1 MDQSLNQTI
10 RSTVEPG
17 IGSGTDNDNNI
28 YRISHRTRD
37 KHIYITKVK
46 IKAYKRMKQLD
57 PVISMKYIKN
67 DGEQSWNMQKAMEKR
82 QGTPLCFGEMKRKY
96 RGRQRLPS
104 TVPIQVEKNQVIK
117 IFGVFGLK
125 NIKSIMCYWYWLYIY
140 SIVAS
145 SVSNIIDIISL
156 F

>member
-1 MDQSLNQTI
+1 MVNRL
-10 RSTVEPG
+10 G
-17 IGSGTDNDNNI
+17 ICKKT
-28 YRISHRTRD
+28 
-37 KHIYITKVK
+37 
-46 IKAYKRMKQLD
+46 
-57 PVISMKYIKN
+57 
-67 DGEQSWNMQKAMEKR
+67 MEKR
-82 QGTPLCFGEMKRKY
+82 QGYPACFGEMKRKPG
-96 RGRQRLPS
+96 GRQRFPS

>member
-1 MDQSLNQTI
+1 
-10 RSTVEPG
+10 
-17 IGSGTDNDNNI
+17 
-28 YRISHRTRD
+28 
-37 KHIYITKVK
+37 
-46 IKAYKRMKQLD
+46 MKQLD
-57 PVISMKYIKN
+57 PVIGMKYIKN
-67 DGEQSWNMQKAMEKR
+67 NGKQAWNMQKAMENR
-82 QGTPLCFGEMKRKY
+82 QGHPLCFGEMKRRY
-96 RGRQRLPS
+96 RGRQRFPS

-125 NIKSIMCYWYWLYIY
+125 NIKSIICYWYWLYIY

>member
-1 MDQSLNQTI
+1 
-10 RSTVEPG
+10 
-17 IGSGTDNDNNI
+17 
-28 YRISHRTRD
+28 
-37 KHIYITKVK
+37 
-46 IKAYKRMKQLD
+46 
-57 PVISMKYIKN
+57 
-67 DGEQSWNMQKAMEKR
+67 MQKVRVKR
-82 QGTPLCFGEMKRKY
+82 QGYPLGFGELKWKY

-104 TVPIQVEKNQVIK
+104 TIPIQVEKNQVIK

-145 SVSNIIDIISL
+145 SVSSIIDIISL

>member
-1 MDQSLNQTI
+1 
-10 RSTVEPG
+10 
-17 IGSGTDNDNNI
+17 
-28 YRISHRTRD
+28 
-37 KHIYITKVK
+37 
-46 IKAYKRMKQLD
+46 MKQLD
-57 PVISMKYIKN
+57 PAIGMKYIKN
-67 DGEQSWNMQKAMEKR
+67 NGKQVWNMQKTMEK
-82 QGTPLCFGEMKRKY
+82 GKGYPLCFGEMKRKPG
-96 RGRQRLPS
+96 GRQRLPS

>member
-1 MDQSLNQTI
+1 
-10 RSTVEPG
+10 
-17 IGSGTDNDNNI
+17 
-28 YRISHRTRD
+28 
-37 KHIYITKVK
+37 
-46 IKAYKRMKQLD
+46 MKQLD
-57 PVISMKYIKN
+57 PVTSMKYEKSSVK
-67 DGEQSWNMQKAMEKR
+67 QVWNMQKAMENR
-82 QGTPLCFGEMKRKY
+82 QRYPLGFGEMKRRY

-145 SVSNIIDIISL
+145 SISSIIDIISL